1 MSKKK
6 QETIH
11 YVDAHVGKRL
21 RQRRLMLKISQDQLA
36 NYVNL
41 TFQQIQKYEKGLNR
55 ISCSKLYEFAKFL
68 QTDVS
73 YFFRGLND
81 ENPFSASDSGV
92 ADYNATDQLEP
103 STLVKA
109 FTNIR
114 SNQLKQ
120 NIINIVCSLSDH
132 Q

>member
-6 QETIH
+6 QDSIH

-41 TFQQIQKYEKGLNR
+41 TFQQIHKYEKGLNR
-55 ISCSKLYEFAKFL
+55 ISCSKLFEFAKFL
-68 QTDVS
+68 QTDVA
-73 YFFRGLND
+73 YFFRGLNED
-81 ENPFSASDSGV
+81 QSSMAADSAS
-92 ADYNATDQLEP
+92 ADYSSTEQMEPATL
-103 STLVKA
+103 LKA

-120 NIINIVCSLSDH
+120 NILNIVCSLSD
-132 Q
+132 QQ

>member
-6 QETIH
+6 QDSIH

-41 TFQQIQKYEKGLNR
+41 TFQQIQK
-55 ISCSKLYEFAKFL
+55 FAKFL
-68 QTDVS
+68 QTDVA
-73 YFFRGLND
+73 YFFRGLNED
-81 ENPFSASDSGV
+81 QSSMAADSAS
-92 ADYNATDQLEP
+92 ADYSSTEQMEPATL
-103 STLVKA
+103 LKA

-120 NIINIVCSLSDH
+120 NILNIVCSLSD
-132 Q
+132 QQ

>member
-6 QETIH
+6 QESIH

-21 RQRRLMLKISQDQLA
+21 RQRRLMLRISQDQLA
-36 NYVNL
+36 NYVHL

-68 QTDVS
+68 QTDIA
-73 YFFRGLND
+73 YFFRGLD
-81 ENPFSASDSGV
+81 ESSSMAADSAS
-92 ADYNATDQLEP
+92 AEYNPNEQLEP
-103 STLVKA
+103 TTLLKA

-120 NIINIVCSLSDH
+120 DILNIVCSLSDH
-132 Q
+132 QN